1 MLQCGCGGVRSE
13 RVEAAAERR
22 SVRERER
29 RKRERECEKVR
40 EKEHERLIFFFFLSF
55 VFYLFYL
62 VFEEKKLHKSLV
74 Y

>member
-40 EKEHERLIFFFFLSF
+40 EKEHERLIFFSFFL
-55 VFYLFYL
+55 LFFIL
-62 VFEEKKLHKSLV
+62 F
-74 Y
+74 